1 MTAQPSVAP
10 TVPATRATP
19 TAPTAEEQIMPAS
32 TTSKTSG
39 ASETAAPEIIYA
51 TMDSPVGEIVI
62 SGIRS
67 ATAPGGVALASMR
80 MGAWKASKRRD
91 RDARVEPGWVHA
103 QDEFGYVVQA
113 MQEYF
118 RGERTEFDFEYVAHG
133 TPFQERVWEVLRKI
147 PYGTTTTYGRITA
160 ELGLQPV
167 QARAVGGAVGNNPLG
182 IVVPCH
188 RVIGANGSLTGYAGG
203 LENKEALLV
212 LEGVLP
218 QPLA

>member
-1 MTAQPSVAP
+1 MTA
-10 TVPATRATP
+10 TGF
-19 TAPTAEEQIMPAS
+19 S
-32 TTSKTSG
+32 TETLTEIQTSAKDEDQNVIESTG
-39 ASETAAPEIIYA
+39 IIYA
-51 TMDSPVGEIVI
+51 TMDSPVGEIVF
-62 SGIRS
+62 SGVRG
-67 ATAPGGVALASMR
+67 ATAPGGVALASLR
-80 MGAWKASKRRD
+80 MGAWKQSKRRD

-103 QDEFGYVVQA
+103 QEEFGYVIRV
-113 MQEYF
+113 MRDYF

-133 TPFQERVWEVLRKI
+133 TPFQERVWEELKKI

-160 ELGLQPV
+160 DLGLDRV

-218 QPLA
+218 QPLL